1 MNTTPLAQDLW
12 EGIGGHFDSFSQ
24 VICEFVDNSI
34 ANFEGK
40 NAPNKTINISIA
52 EDTQKIKVI
61 IEDTGTGID
70 NFEAVLKLGDKSAR
84 QSPLNEHGFG
94 LKHALASAD
103 HDNNSWVI
111 YSRTKEDFKNQKF
124 KKVTHPYSFDIDIE
138 DIKIADETWPG
149 IFNGSGTII
158 IFECTKSLFYTVRK
172 GIPGRPAFQTCLDYL
187 REELGYIYAGVIE
200 KGKVSITVQSKDYNK
215 PIEAVKPRWLGFYKP
230 VPGSTKV
237 NLGGGELLIE
247 FQFGEMGESDYVRH
261 YKRNM
266 STSGVEIRVNGRV
279 LMSNLFKEIWGIEE
293 HPSYNHFLVI
303 INLVTQDLNALP
315 KTRTS
320 KNGIRS
326 GDEKLVKLYEWIRT
340 THPAP
345 QKDLSG
351 AISERE
357 LVKELADLKEKH
369 TRNPAKH
376 IETEFKVFTRVGSP
390 LPVDLYV
397 YDGTDIVLYEAKK
410 DNADVQSIYQLLMYW
425 DGAVSDG
432 IKPTEGI
439 LIASTFSTGVDIVL
453 SVINSM
459 KDQNGNNYNFI
470 KKTWKDEKIIY
481 PKP

>member
-1 MNTTPLAQDLW
+1 MDTTPLAQDLW

-24 VICEFVDNSI
+24 VICEFIDNAI

-40 NAPNKTINISIA
+40 NAPNKTINIGIS

-70 NFEAVLKLGDKSAR
+70 NFNAVLKLGDKSAR

-111 YSRTKEDFKNQKF
+111 YSRTKEDFKNQRF
-124 KKVTHPYSFDIDIE
+124 KKVTHPYSFNIDIN
-138 DIKIADETWPG
+138 DIKTTDEIWPG

-158 IFECTKSLFYTVRK
+158 EFECTKSLFYTVRK
-172 GIPGRPAFQTCLDYL
+172 GTPGRPAFQTCLDYL

-215 PIEAVKPRWLGFYKP
+215 PVEAVKPRWLGFYKP

-237 NLGGGELLIE
+237 NLGGGELLVE

-261 YKRNM
+261 YKRNV

-279 LMSNLFKEIWGIEE
+279 LMSNLFKEIWSIEE

-326 GDEKLVKLYEWIRT
+326 GDEKLVKLYEWIRK
-340 THPAP
+340 THPSP

-357 LVKELADLKEKH
+357 LVKELAELKEKH
-369 TRNPAKH
+369 TRNSAKH
-376 IETEFKVFTRVGSP
+376 IETEFKVFTRIGSP
-390 LPVDLYV
+390 VPVDLYV

-410 DNADVQSIYQLLMYW
+410 DNADVQNIYQLLMYW

-432 IKPTEGI
+432 IKPTEAI
-439 LIASTFSTGVDIVL
+439 LIASTFSSGVDIVL
-453 SVINSM
+453 KVINSM